1 MGTRGRK
8 STAELTVVK
17 EVSKTDRP
25 KPPAN
30 FTTEQKNEW
39 LVLVN
44 TYVAE
49 QFPVGLLPL
58 LEAYCRHRVALRH
71 VGELIK
77 DIESKSTLNIPD
89 YDKLLKMQER
99 ESRALASLGVR
110 LGLARHTAKDKPQA
124 APGSSGKNYEF

>member
-8 STAELTVVK
+8 SKADLTVVPPQTM
-17 EVSKTDRP
+17 ERH
-25 KPPAN
+25 PPAPGM
-30 FTTEQKNEW
+30 TKEQKHEW
-39 LVLVN
+39 LTLVN
-44 TYVAE
+44 EYAAE

-71 VGELIK
+71 VGELIA
-77 DIESKSTLNIPD
+77 DIEDEKSLNIPA

-110 LGLARHTAKDKPQA
+110 LGLARHTAKDAPKK
-124 APGSSGKNYEF
+124 APGRSGKTYEY